1 MSLVPRNPIIK
12 LTHLVN
18 LLGHLL
24 SRNHVSNFSDLEPPP
39 CHPGIVSMKALS
51 RSYVWWPGIN
61 ENIEKLSK
69 HCDTCQMNQNNPQ
82 KTTPHPW
89 IPATRAWERIH
100 IDFAQLFDRQWLV
113 VVDSYSK
120 FPEII
125 DMGHNTKTEATIR
138 ELRKLFAVYGL
149 PRLVVSDRGPQL
161 VSNEMEDFLESNG
174 IDHVSVPPRPI

>member
-1 MSLVPRNPIIK
+1 MKSTDQILRAPKQIKSLADE
-12 LTHLVN
+12 
-18 LLGHLL
+18 
-24 SRNHVSNFSDLEPPP
+24 SE
-39 CHPGIVSMKALS
+39 
-51 RSYVWWPGIN
+51 
-61 ENIEKLSK
+61 
-69 HCDTCQMNQNNPQ
+69 NPQ

-149 PRLVVSDRGPQL
+149 PRLVVSDRGPHL
-161 VSNEMEDFLESNG
+161 VRMNGDFLESIG
-174 IDHVSVPPRPI
+174 IDHVASIQPATPVM

>member
-1 MSLVPRNPIIK
+1 ML
-12 LTHLVN
+12 HA
-18 LLGHLL
+18 
-24 SRNHVSNFSDLEPPP
+24 

-61 ENIEKLSK
+61 EDIEKLSK
-69 HCDTCQMNQNNPQ
+69 HCHTCQMNQNNPQ

-120 FPEII
+120 FPEIV
-125 DMGHNTKTEATIR
+125 DMGHNTKSEATIK
-138 ELRKLFAVYGL
+138 ELRKLFSVYGL

-161 VSNEMEDFLESNG
+161 VSILEGKNSSRVTEL
-174 IDHVSVPPRPI
+174 ITFQFHLLLRIATDLQSVWCKHLRKL